1 MKFWVLI
8 FLFTASCGL
17 EKQGFFGNVCSP
29 TEKERMTAQSYYDS
43 FGTMQADISE
53 KEARQAF
60 GACYKN
66 WDKVY
71 SYNTFWGEKLILV
84 RYGEAVTFVER
95 KKNAVKQSKAPA
107 LRQGYGYYR

>member
-1 MKFWVLI
+1 MKIWVLACL
-8 FLFTASCGL
+8 FLTSCVL
-17 EKQGFFGNVCSP
+17 QNQGFFGHVCAP
-29 TEKERMTAQSYYDS
+29 TESEKNTAQSYYDS
-43 FGTMQADISE
+43 FGTMQADITE

-95 KKNAVKQSKAPA
+95 KKNAMKQNGAPVP
-107 LRQGYGYYR
+107 QWNGYNR